1 MVEIKYRKGIDN
13 VGPDFLMRHELLA
26 SSSLPASMAA
36 THSSAPLSQHVS
48 FSKTSSLVSDSPCSP
63 EAWDPV
69 VLSPVVTRLK
79 TSAKSNLSHPAPI
92 HQPFGIFLPDDTYH
106 ESSHVPSHV
115 ALSCSSPLSA
125 NTILNLN
132 LSRIKTEQHS
142 DLDILPIFNSLRTAP
157 SDLQFALQ
165 DDVLFHLLPP
175 YNTATFFRVLFLK
188 SLVSRGPHTY
198 HDHPLSGY
206 LDVHRTLTDILS
218 RSWWPHLRQSVQ
230 NYIVSCTKRVCHNIV
245 CTKLDGHLTREHPQ
259 LSNRFFKEIYLFL
272 GYQLC

>member
-1 MVEIKYRKGIDN
+1 MYPVTSLY
-13 VGPDFLMRHELLA
+13 LA
-26 SSSLPASMAA
+26 
-36 THSSAPLSQHVS
+36 T
-48 FSKTSSLVSDSPCSP
+48 
-63 EAWDPV
+63 
-69 VLSPVVTRLK
+69 
-79 TSAKSNLSHPAPI
+79 
-92 HQPFGIFLPDDTYH
+92 
-106 ESSHVPSHV
+106 
-115 ALSCSSPLSA
+115 PLSA
-125 NTILNLN
+125 NTILDLS
-132 LSRIKTEQHS
+132 LSRIKTKQHS

-175 YNTATFFRVLFLK
+175 YNTATFFRVLFLLK

-272 GYQLC
+272 GYQLCLIPKMGMRTTLRTFYGGFLENRYSRVKSIFFIILFFRPNQALEHVKLCIEMYFRFTK